1 MHFSPVVHTFLYSPN
16 TFLSEFTK
24 ISSIPDHMWQG
35 HLIVP
40 GQQNNVPGRMKLLF
54 WAKSAVKR
62 YWFVP
67 DIPRILYK
75 TLLAHNG
82 MPNIDIFTHKYISP
96 QKKLIFAKCPGEQ
109 KWSRVSKWPSIIFF
123 FKRVKNA
130 LETICGLIN
139 EQRKSKRKKK
149 LGSWMSS
156 HWCNFYFVVPGHQI
170 CQKPRLI
177 CQIRWPIIVSSLGG
191 I

>member
-1 MHFSPVVHTFLYSPN
+1 MQHLTQDSTSRTCLWPSKQVWQILFSKKMSTIFFFLQKTYWATIMSRDNKTHILQCSVTKMHFPPVVHTFLYSHN

-75 TLLAHNG
+75 TLLAQYG
-82 MPNIDIFTHKYISP
+82 LPYIDIFTQKYILP
-96 QKKLIFAKCPGEQ
+96 QQKRIFAKCPGRTKIE
-109 KWSRVSKWPSIIFF
+109 
-123 FKRVKNA
+123 
-130 LETICGLIN
+130 
-139 EQRKSKRKKK
+139 KSK
-149 LGSWMSS
+149 
-156 HWCNFYFVVPGHQI
+156 
-170 CQKPRLI
+170 
-177 CQIRWPIIVSSLGG
+177 
-191 I
+191 

>member
-1 MHFSPVVHTFLYSPN
+1 MQYLTQDSTSRTYLWPSKQVWQILVSKKNSTIFLLQKTYWAYQDNKTHILQCSVTKMHFSPVVHTFLYSPN

-40 GQQNNVPGRMKLLF
+40 VQQNNVPGRMKLLF

-75 TLLAHNG
+75 TLLTHNG

-96 QKKLIFAKCPGEQ
+96 QKKLIFAKCPGRTKME
-109 KWSRVSKWPSIIFF
+109 
-123 FKRVKNA
+123 
-130 LETICGLIN
+130 
-139 EQRKSKRKKK
+139 KSK
-149 LGSWMSS
+149 
-156 HWCNFYFVVPGHQI
+156 
-170 CQKPRLI
+170 
-177 CQIRWPIIVSSLGG
+177 
-191 I
+191 